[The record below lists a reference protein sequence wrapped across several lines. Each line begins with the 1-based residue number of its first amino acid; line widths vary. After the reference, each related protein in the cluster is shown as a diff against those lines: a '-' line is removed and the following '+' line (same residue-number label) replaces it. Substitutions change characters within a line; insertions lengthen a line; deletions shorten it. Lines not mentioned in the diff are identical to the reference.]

1 MDLSANCW
9 ILTLRIP
16 ILECAQHKPDTFSF
30 PQFVNLAIS
39 GRNRRVLLL
48 SSHVPVLEHTQ
59 YLPTTVFGDSDLPKW
74 CTDEKL
80 HVGEGRLCRWDGPAT
95 SFSLLWAWAYI
106 SSLRRVF
113 MSSDGNMAFFPAAD
127 VCKQGCEARVNF
139 LQRVFDIYP
148 AADFCKQGCEA
159 RVNLLQRVFRH
170 LPRCRFLQA
179 GL

>member
-95 SFSLLWAWAYI
+95 SCSAVGMALLLLVPRFGLGLTVGRLCHGVESVASFPYVEFLRAVMTIWHYSPLQIFASRGVKLVSTCSRGFST
-106 SSLRRVF
+106 F
-113 MSSDGNMAFFPAAD
+113 TP
-127 VCKQGCEARVNF
+127 
-139 LQRVFDIYP
+139 LQIFSFYE
-148 AADFCKQGCEA
+148 Q
-159 RVNLLQRVFRH
+159 
-170 LPRCRFLQA
+170 
-179 GL
+179 